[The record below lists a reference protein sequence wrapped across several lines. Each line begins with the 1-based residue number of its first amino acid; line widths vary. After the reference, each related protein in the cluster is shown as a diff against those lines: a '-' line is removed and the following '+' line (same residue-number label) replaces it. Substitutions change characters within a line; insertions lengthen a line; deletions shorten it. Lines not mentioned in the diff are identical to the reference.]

1 MYEER
6 FKLKSGEKFIPRD
19 AQKRITEIIDRAEN
33 PGIIIFE
40 APMGIGKTEAALV
53 AVEQLAKK
61 LIEAVCFLDYQHRLL
76 PMVYFLV

>member
-1 MYEER
+1 MER
-6 FKLKSGEKFIPRD
+6 NLSQEMH
-19 AQKRITEIIDRAEN
+19 KRITEIIDRAEN